1 MPSKAYRKPA
11 RSHSFLHSFLWITDP
26 WDTLDHAKDTTLRLI
41 EESLKL
47 GYDNY
52 WCDVHSIRLENHDV
66 LVSAKKVKG
75 IFPGRG
81 EKAFRF
87 EPQKE
92 LSPLAFSSLHYRV
105 DPPIDLAYLHPLQLL
120 QLAFRMEK
128 KKARKKTKSKIINPP
143 SYLALANE
151 KTEAALLADLMPR
164 TLVSSE
170 WQRLEAFGRA
180 EKKTVTKPLHQAQ
193 SKGVTLLEWP
203 FDPSLEASKKPLEEN
218 KLQLA
223 TLTENFTRPVVLQQ
237 YLPGICEGEQRL
249 WFVNSKLIAVARKIP
264 KQGEFKID
272 MDAGARLAP
281 STLSETESKA
291 ARKISQRLKAARIQ
305 LAAVDLIEGLV
316 TDFNFTSP
324 GLIPAMESLL
334 GENLA
339 KKIIQAL
346 V

>member
-1 MPSKAYRKPA
+1 MGTTKSSRRKP
-11 RSHSFLHSFLWITDP
+11 HTFLWITDP
-26 WDTLDHAKDTTLRLI
+26 WETLDHPKDTTLRLI

-47 GYDNY
+47 GHENY
-52 WCDVHSIRLENHDV
+52 WCDVHSIRLENRDV
-66 LVSAKKVKG
+66 LVTAKKVKG

-81 EKAFRF
+81 AKAFRF
-87 EPQKE
+87 EKE
-92 LSPLAFSSLHYRV
+92 QESSPLDFDSLHYRV
-105 DPPIDLAYLHPLQLL
+105 DPPVDLAYLHPLQLL
-120 QLAFRMEK
+120 QLAFRVGK
-128 KKARKKTKSKIINPP
+128 KKSAIKSKLINPP

-151 KTEAALLADLMPR
+151 KTEAVLLANLMPR

-170 WQRLEAFGRA
+170 WHRLETFGRA

-193 SKGVTLLEWP
+193 SKGVLLLDWP
-203 FDPSLEASKKPLEEN
+203 FDPTTEAGKKTLEEN
-218 KLQLA
+218 KSQLA
-223 TLTENFTRPVVLQQ
+223 QLTENFTRPIVLQQ

-249 WFVNSKLIAVARKIP
+249 WFVNGKLIAVARKIP

-272 MDAGARLAP
+272 MDAGARLVP
-281 STLSETESKA
+281 SSLNPVEEKA

-305 LAAVDLIEGLV
+305 LAAVDLIESLV

-339 KKIIQAL
+339 KKIIQEIT
-346 V
+346 